1 MSDSSFRKKND
12 GLADNDSFI
21 NIDTSRYANLV
32 KPPKFTTLDDY
43 TRKFNGENNN
53 GLIGTSF
60 NTVGNAAGDAA
71 NKSIM
76 DLVNN
81 GASAE
86 TIAAA
91 GKIATDS
98 GLYDNDYIKSLGKQ
112 DQDGLGD
119 GMLSSV
125 FGKDGYLGS
134 LNKDLEGIG
143 GFEGLGKGIGLGL
156 DVMGIMN
163 QRKGAKL
170 AKQAWEAEN
179 ARANEIMAMNRE
191 KYDTFKKD
199 KAALNASYSGAK

>member
-1 MSDSSFRKKND
+1 MYDSIYKKEKD
-12 GLADNDSFI
+12 GL
-21 NIDTSRYANLV
+21 
-32 KPPKFTTLDDY
+32 
-43 TRKFNGENNN
+43 
-53 GLIGTSF
+53 
-60 NTVGNAAGDAA
+60 NAAGVAA

-98 GLYDNDYIKSLGKQ
+98 GLYD
-112 DQDGLGD
+112 QDGLGD

-134 LNKDLEGIG
+134 VNKDLEGIG

>member
-1 MSDSSFRKKND
+1 MSGSKLRKENY
-12 GLADNDSFI
+12 GLA
-21 NIDTSRYANLV
+21 
-32 KPPKFTTLDDY
+32 
-43 TRKFNGENNN
+43 
-53 GLIGTSF
+53 
-60 NTVGNAAGDAA
+60 DAA

-91 GKIATDS
+91 GKVATDS
-98 GLYDNDYIKSLGKQ
+98 GLYDNDYVKSLGKQ

-134 LNKDLEGIG
+134 VNKDLEGIG
-143 GFEGLGKGIGLGL
+143 GFEGLGKGVGLGL
-156 DVMGIMN
+156 GAMGIMN
-163 QRKGAKL
+163 QRKGVKL

>member
-1 MSDSSFRKKND
+1 MSYSTFGKEND

-21 NIDTSRYANLV
+21 DIDTSRYANLV

-43 TRKFNGENNN
+43 SRELNGENNN

-86 TIAAA
+86 TIASA

-98 GLYDNDYIKSLGKQ
+98 GLYDNDYVNSLGKQ

-134 LNKDLEGIG
+134 VNKDLEGVG

>member
-1 MSDSSFRKKND
+1 MSDSIFRKEND

-21 NIDTSRYANLV
+21 DIDTSRYANLV

-43 TRKFNGENNN
+43 SRELNGENNN

-71 NKSIM
+71 NKSI
-76 DLVNN
+76 
-81 GASAE
+81 
-86 TIAAA
+86 
-91 GKIATDS
+91 
-98 GLYDNDYIKSLGKQ
+98 
-112 DQDGLGD
+112 QDGLGD
-119 GMLSSV
+119 DMLSSV

-134 LNKDLEGIG
+134 VNKDLEGVG

-156 DVMGIMN
+156 YGMGIMN

>member
-1 MSDSSFRKKND
+1 MSYSSFRNRKD
-12 GLADNDSFI
+12 GLADNDSFVS
-21 NIDTSRYANLV
+21 IDTSKYANLV

-43 TRKFNGENNN
+43 TRKLNGENNN
-53 GLIGTSF
+53 GLIGTSL
-60 NTVGNAAGDAA
+60 NTVGNVAGDAA

-98 GLYDNDYIKSLGKQ
+98 GLYDNDYVKSLGKQ

-119 GMLSSV
+119 GMLSSI

-134 LNKDLEGIG
+134 VNKDLEGIG

-156 DVMGIMN
+156 DVMGIRN
-163 QRKGAKL
+163 ERKGAKL